1 MLSFPDLR
9 ELEVPSVV
17 PGAVVVVIG
26 AFIGMA
32 RIIGVRVIPC
42 KHFPIF

>member
-9 ELEVPSVV
+9 ELEVPSMV
-17 PGAVVVVIG
+17 PGAVLVVVG

-32 RIIGVRVIPC
+32 RIIGMRVVPC
-42 KHFPIF
+42 KHFPFF